1 MPAKLLDALN
11 DLSVRQAKPG
21 PKPRKLMDGRGL
33 YLIVT
38 PQGAKHW
45 RLKYSFAGKER
56 LLALGEYPAVGLAE
70 ARRRRDTARDEV
82 SRGIDPVQ
90 SKRERRAEAQRN
102 ALQTFAVVADE
113 WIATRSKSRKWTEA
127 HADQTRQSLR
137 EYVLPKLGRLPIASI
152 TAPDVV
158 EVLRPLETAGKL
170 ETLRR
175 VRQRVGGVLGYAVAT
190 GRRADNPVRELRD
203 AFVAPQREHFA
214 SIKVTELPRFLVD
227 LAEYGGHASTKAII
241 RMILWTACRTGEVR
255 GARVSEFD
263 LDAGTWTIPAE
274 RMKKRRPHVV
284 PLPSQAIELLRG
296 LPAFAEDV
304 SADALAFPSP
314 GTVDQQA
321 SENVVLQAL
330 DKMGYKG
337 RLTGHGLRAL
347 VATALE
353 ESDYPA
359 DLVKAQLSHSKSN
372 LTDAAYLRGVRMEQR
387 KPMMQWWADRLAG
400 LPSSSKVRTLRAA

>member
-21 PKPRKLMDGRGL
+21 PKPRKLADGRGL
-33 YLIVT
+33 FLLVT

-56 LLALGEYPAVGLAE
+56 LLALGEYPSVGLAE

-90 SKRERRAEAQRN
+90 SKRERKAEAQRN

-137 EYVLPKLGRLPIASI
+137 EYVLPKLGRLPVAAI

-158 EVLRPLETAGKL
+158 GVLRPLETAGKL

-190 GRRADNPVRELRD
+190 GRRVDNPVRELRD

-214 SIKVTELPRFLVD
+214 AIKVAELPKFLAD
-227 LAEYGGHASTKAII
+227 LAGYRGHASTKAII
-241 RMILWTACRTGEVR
+241 WMILWTACRTGEVR
-255 GARVSEFD
+255 GARVGEFD
-263 LDAGTWTIPAE
+263 LDAGIWTIPAP

-284 PLPSQAIELLRG
+284 PLPSQAVEMLLG
-296 LPAFAEDV
+296 LPAFAEGE
-304 SADALAFPSP
+304 SADGLAFPSP
-314 GTVDQQA
+314 GTVAQQA

-330 DKMGYKG
+330 DKMGYRG
-337 RLTGHGLRAL
+337 RLTGHGLRSL

-372 LTDAAYLRGVRMEQR
+372 LTDAAYLRGIRLEQR
-387 KPMMQWWADRLAG
+387 KPMLQWWADRLADF
-400 LPSSSKVRTLRAA
+400 PETSSARTLRAA